1 MKRLKKIVIQ
11 LHKIT
16 GSLLSLLFLIWF
28 LSGIVLIFDGF
39 PHASREARFNHL
51 STFTEANFI
60 GLAPPETNWKG
71 QVNLELCNGK
81 PVYRLVTGRK
91 AQQVFDAKT
100 LKPYN
105 NFSEEYANKLAS
117 SFSGSPVKKTELQN
131 EFDQW
136 VPWSY
141 YKPLLPFYKCY
152 INNPSHTVL
161 YISQKTGEIVQ
172 QTDRKSRW
180 AARCGAIPHWIYL
193 KNIRP
198 KQGLWMNL
206 VIILSA
212 IGVLVSLTG
221 IIAGFL
227 RFKKGKGITPY
238 KKLFYKWHHIFG
250 FIFGLFVFTFILSG
264 LFSVIDVP
272 DWMVF
277 IPTKNEKKIN
287 WGQKLDLA
295 KHPAIFPYKIYE
307 ALEQKEGIRKV
318 SWKNMHGT
326 PSYFVYYNN
335 YQIPVVYQL
344 TGDSIQKHTGYSIS
358 EIEKI
363 AKGYLGETAF
373 SIIQQ
378 EKYDNYYSGSA
389 MYYWPEPVY
398 KLVADDAAQT
408 WIYINPATA
417 EQVKRYTKNTRL
429 RRWLYQGLHKF
440 NFQFLK
446 EEAEWFR
453 KLLLIITSLG
463 GIAVS
468 ITGVWLSKKWLRR
481 TIRKTKKHVTK

>member
-16 GSLLSLLFLIWF
+16 GSLLSLLFLVWF
-28 LSGIVLIFDGF
+28 ISGIVMIFDGF

-51 STFTEANFI
+51 ATFPEDQFQQ
-60 GLAPPETNWKG
+60 LLPPSTNWKG
-71 QVNLELCNGK
+71 QVNLELCDDI
-81 PVYRLVTGRK
+81 PVYRVISGRK
-91 AQQVFDAKT
+91 AQKTYDART
-100 LKPYN
+100 LEPVT
-105 NFSEEYANKLAS
+105 NFSEEYAGKLVD
-117 SFSGSPVKKTELQN
+117 SFLNSPVKKIELQHD
-131 EFDQW
+131 FDPW

-152 INNPSHTVL
+152 INDSAHTVL
-161 YISQKTGEIVQ
+161 YVSQKTGEIVQ
-172 QTDRKSRW
+172 QTNRKERW
-180 AARCGAIPHWIYL
+180 IARCGAIPHWLYF
-193 KNIRP
+193 KKIRL
-198 KQGLWMNL
+198 QRGLWINL
-206 VIILSA
+206 VIVLSA
-212 IGVLVSLTG
+212 IGIVVSLTG
-221 IIAGFL
+221 IIAGFI
-227 RFKKGKGITPY
+227 RIKKGKGLSPY
-238 KKLFYKWHHIFG
+238 KKPFYKWHHITG
-250 FIFGLFVFTFILSG
+250 FVFGLFVFTYVLSG
-264 LFSVIDVP
+264 FFSLVDVP

-277 IPTKNEKKIN
+277 ISTKNEKKIS
-287 WGQKLDLA
+287 WGQKPDLR
-295 KHPAIFPYKIYE
+295 KQPAISPSRVYE
-307 ALEQKEGIRKV
+307 ALEQKEGVRKV

-326 PSYFVYYNN
+326 PSYFVYYDN
-335 YQIPVVYQL
+335 YQVPVTYQL
-344 TGDSIQKHTGYSIS
+344 IGDSIQLNTKYSIA
-358 EIEKI
+358 EVKEI
-363 AKGYLGETAF
+363 AKDYLGETSF

-481 TIRKTKKHVTK
+481 TIRKTKNM